1 VSSVTGH
8 SGNRNKPDSRSYD
21 RIHNAKDLRIE
32 QMTRAGPIIIRI
44 VIITTSAFSLG
55 GCGESGSDAGSGTK
69 TKVLPL
75 TAATLG
81 EQTVLSSG
89 DYLAQD
95 IYAAADTSRGETLS
109 MQCRA
114 CHTLEQGGANVL
126 GPNLFGL
133 FGRSAGSLPG
143 YSYSVALASGGFIW
157 TPRALEAWLAQPFAF
172 LPGNRMSFPGL
183 RDANDRNAVIAF
195 LLLHT
200 DAGNDQGT

>member
-1 VSSVTGH
+1 
-8 SGNRNKPDSRSYD
+8 
-21 RIHNAKDLRIE
+21 
-32 QMTRAGPIIIRI
+32 MTRAGLIIL
-44 VIITTSAFSLG
+44 ITTSAFSLG
-55 GCGESGSDAGSGTK
+55 GCGESGSDAGSGSK
-69 TKVLPL
+69 TKVSPL

-81 EQTVLSSG
+81 EQTVLSSR

-143 YSYSVALASGGFIW
+143 YSYSVVLASGGFIW

-200 DAGNDQGT
+200 GAGTDQGT